1 MLAVLSHLGGSMFA
15 VLSCPR
21 RSVVRGCCDRCD
33 HDLLDRDSLQVGELL
48 TERVSFGRDPADD
61 AVGRF

>member
-1 MLAVLSHLGGSMFA
+1 MLAVLPHLGGSVFA
-15 VLSCPR
+15 VLPCPR
-21 RSVVRGCCDRCD
+21 RSVVRAYCNRCH